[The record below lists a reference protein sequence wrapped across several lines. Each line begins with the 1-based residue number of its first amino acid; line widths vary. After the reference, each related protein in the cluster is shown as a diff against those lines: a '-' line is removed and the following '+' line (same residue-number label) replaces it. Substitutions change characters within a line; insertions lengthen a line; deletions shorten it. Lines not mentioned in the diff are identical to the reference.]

1 MELRH
6 VGLALAAG
14 LATFLVVGVVVTE
27 LALPFIAFSLFVGI
41 PVGLVAGL
49 TVTVFVLLGL
59 ADELPTR
66 RRRAAIAVGSF
77 GVVFLLVF
85 VVEAVILSTRNS
97 VALPVAAIVGVLAA
111 GLAYWQSGG

>member
-1 MELRH
+1 MERRD

-14 LATFLVVGVVVTE
+14 LAVFLVVGALVTE

-41 PVGLVAGL
+41 PVGFVAGL
-49 TVTVFVLLGL
+49 TATAFVLLGL
-59 ADELPTR
+59 ADELPAR

-97 VALPVAAIVGVLAA
+97 VALPVAAIVGGLAA
-111 GLAYWQSGG
+111 GMAYWQLRG